1 MNLMEITS
9 ARQYKRVLQKIESLM
24 NAQKGTLEGGQLDKL
39 VKIIENYESK
49 RLARCFVAPLNNPFK

>member
-9 ARQYKRVLQKIESLM
+9 VRHYKLVLQKFESLM

-39 VKIIENYESK
+39 VTIIENYESK
-49 RLARCFVAPLNNPFK
+49 RLASCFVAPLNNPVK